1 VGRIGGVIVNL
12 RDCQVEPYEEV
23 PAGRRF
29 SMRPLGEAAGSDRT
43 GMTVYELEPGNA
55 AWPYHFELADEEW
68 MFVIDGEVVLRTPE
82 GERTMRAGDVACF
95 PIGAAGAHEV
105 RNEGAAA
112 ARFALTSTR
121 LGPGGG
127 AIYPDSGK
135 VFVYAPGF
143 RHRGLLGE
151 EVEYW

>member
-1 VGRIGGVIVNL
+1 MIVNL
-12 RDCQVEPYEEV
+12 RDCDVSLYDEAPS
-23 PAGRRF
+23 GRRF
-29 SMRPLGEAAGSDRT
+29 AMRRLGEGTAADRT

-68 MFVIDGEVVLRTPE
+68 MFVIDGEVVLRTPD

-105 RNEGAAA
+105 RNDSGAVS
-112 ARFALTSTR
+112 RFALTSVR

-127 AIYPDSGK
+127 AVYPDSGK
-135 VFVYAPGF
+135 VLVYAPGF